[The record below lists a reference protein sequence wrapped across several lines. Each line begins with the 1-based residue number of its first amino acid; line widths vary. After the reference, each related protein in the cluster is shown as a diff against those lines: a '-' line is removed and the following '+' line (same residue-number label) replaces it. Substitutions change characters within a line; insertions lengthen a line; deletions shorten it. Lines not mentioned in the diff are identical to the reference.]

1 MVQTFKYLLP
11 CFIPP
16 RKVLLRIILYIHL
29 NAEVCRLKAAC
40 HTILLSQYL
49 CVKLGAEFST
59 INLRSKHSNTC
70 LHVSFHPGKA
80 GCILFYIYTSNIST
94 SSSISFNTIV
104 PVPVSEARIGI
115 FVNKF
120 TVQTLKYLLACFIP
134 PRKLLLRISL
144 YIRLHAYVFRLRAA
158 FHTILLS
165 MYLCENLEAEF
176 STINLRSKH
185 SNTSCMFHSIQK
197 SPVAYY
203 FINTLACVRVSS

>member
-1 MVQTFKYLLP
+1 MFHSTQESPVAYY
-11 CFIPP
+11 FIYT
-16 RKVLLRIILYIHL
+16 L
-29 NAEVCRLKAAC
+29 ECDMCRLKAAF
-40 HTILLSQYL
+40 HTILLSLYL
-49 CVKLGAEFST
+49 CVKLEAEFST

-80 GCILFYIYTSNIST
+80 CCVLFYIYTSDIST

-115 FVNKF
+115 FVHKF

-134 PRKLLLRISL
+134 PRKLLLHISL

-165 MYLCENLEAEF
+165 MYLCEKLEAEF